1 LVKVLQYALQSR
13 VFVQDVHGFLKQYG
27 GGRSRVPQ
35 EHIWVYDE
43 AQRAWDAAQVQEKR
57 GHPLSEPEDFL
68 RIGARKNWALMVGL
82 IGEGQ
87 EIHVGEEAG
96 LAQWNEAV
104 ARMPDPWVVH
114 CPAKIAHVFRH
125 AAAIDTSD
133 HLDLTVSLRTHLAE
147 DVQNWVAGLL
157 EGRLE
162 QAADLAGRVRR
173 QGFDLYLTSSR
184 DEAEAYVRER
194 YRGQEDA
201 RYGLLASSKARLSE
215 YGIYADFQS
224 TKRLRVGPWFYDPPD
239 KPLSCCRLRDTVTE
253 FQCQGLELDYPIVCW
268 GQDLVWDGKAWR
280 SQMSRRTKA
289 RDPHQLRL
297 NSYRVL
303 LTRGRDGVCVFVPPE
318 ARGVGEVLAA
328 AGGVGLG

>member
-1 LVKVLQYALQSR
+1 VLQYALQSR